1 MKTKRAT
8 NLRQQAAHRV
18 CQVRLPGCQHTNCCL
33 AHVRLS
39 GISGMG
45 LKAPDLL
52 GAWACDACHKAYD
65 VHGSTDL
72 ERDFVDKAFLEG
84 VIRTQAAL
92 VKEGWVTW

>member
-1 MKTKRAT
+1 M
-8 NLRQQAAHRV
+8 NLRKEAAWRD
-18 CQVRLPGCQHTNCCL
+18 CQVRLPICTGGPTVL

-45 LKAPDLL
+45 FKAPDLL

-72 ERDFVDKAFLEG
+72 ETDFVVRCFLEG
-84 VIRTQAAL
+84 VMRTQAQL
-92 VKEGWVTW
+92 IKERKVNW